1 MTQITIQVEGMMCP
15 MCEAHV
21 NDAIRDRFA
30 VEKVT
35 SSHKKK
41 ETVILTELPIED
53 ESLSA
58 VITAMGYKVG
68 TITREPYE
76 KKGFFSRF
84 AK

>member
-15 MCEAHV
+15 MCESHV
-21 NDAIRDRFA
+21 NDAIRGRFT

-41 ETVILTELPIED
+41 ETIILTEMPIED
-53 ESLSA
+53 ESLRA
-58 VITAMGYKVG
+58 TITAMGYKVG
-68 TITREPYE
+68 DITRAPYE
-76 KKGFFSRF
+76 KKGLFSRF

>member
-1 MTQITIQVEGMMCP
+1 MIQITLQIEGMKCP

-35 SSHKKK
+35 SSHKKN
-41 ETVILTELPIED
+41 ETVILTEMPIED
-53 ESLSA
+53 ESLRG
-58 VITAMGYKVG
+58 VITALGFTVG

-76 KKGFFSRF
+76 KKGLFSRLV
-84 AK
+84 K

>member
-1 MTQITIQVEGMMCP
+1 MTQITVQVEGMMCP

-35 SSHKKK
+35 SSHKKN
-41 ETVILTELPIED
+41 ETVILTEMPIED
-53 ESLSA
+53 ESLRA
-58 VITAMGYKVG
+58 TIAAMGYQVG
-68 TITREPYE
+68 NIIRETYE

-84 AK
+84 SK

>member
-1 MTQITIQVEGMMCP
+1 MTTLKVNGMMCP

-41 ETVILTELPIED
+41 ETVVLTEMPIED
-53 ESLSA
+53 ESLRA
-58 VITAMGYKVG
+58 TITAMGYKVG
-68 TITREPYE
+68 EITREPYE
-76 KKGFFSRF
+76 KKGLFSRF

>member
-30 VEKVT
+30 VEKIT

-41 ETVILTELPIED
+41 ETVILAETPLD
-53 ESLSA
+53 DDALRA
-58 VITAMGYKVG
+58 TITAMGYTVG
-68 TITREPYE
+68 SITREPYE
-76 KKGFFSRF
+76 KKGFFARF
-84 AK
+84 SK

>member
-1 MTQITIQVEGMMCP
+1 MTQITVQVEGMKCP

-35 SSHKKK
+35 SSHKKN
-41 ETVILTELPIED
+41 ETIILTEMPIED
-53 ESLSA
+53 ESLRA
-58 VITAMGYKVG
+58 TITAMGYTVG
-68 TITREPYE
+68 SITREPYE

-84 AK
+84 SK

>member
-1 MTQITIQVEGMMCP
+1 MTQITIQVDGMMCP

-35 SSHKKK
+35 TSHKKK
-41 ETVILTELPIED
+41 ETVVLTEMPIED
-53 ESLSA
+53 ESLRA
-58 VITAMGYKVG
+58 TITAMGYKVG
-68 TITREPYE
+68 EITREPYE
-76 KKGFFSRF
+76 KKGLFSRF

>member
-1 MTQITIQVEGMMCP
+1 MTQITIQVEGMKCP

-35 SSHKKK
+35 SSHKKN
-41 ETVILTELPIED
+41 ETVILTEMPIED
-53 ESLSA
+53 ESLRGVISA
-58 VITAMGYKVG
+58 LGFTVG
-68 TITREPYE
+68 TITRETYE

-84 AK
+84 SK

>member
-1 MTQITIQVEGMMCP
+1 MTQITVQVEGMKCP

-35 SSHKKK
+35 SSHKKN
-41 ETVILTELPIED
+41 ETIILTEIPIED
-53 ESLSA
+53 ESLRA
-58 VITAMGYKVG
+58 TITAMGYQVG
-68 TITREPYE
+68 SITREPYE

-84 AK
+84 SK

>member
-30 VEKVT
+30 IEKVT

-41 ETVILTELPIED
+41 ETVVLTNVQIED
-53 ESLSA
+53 ESLRA
-58 VITAMGYKVG
+58 IITAMGYKVG
-68 TITREPYE
+68 EITREPYE
-76 KKGFFSRF
+76 KKGLFSRF

>member
-1 MTQITIQVEGMMCP
+1 MIQITIQVEGMMCP

-41 ETVILTELPIED
+41 ETVILTEMPIED
-53 ESLSA
+53 ESLRA
-58 VITAMGYKVG
+58 TITAMGYKVG
-68 TITREPYE
+68 DITREPYE
-76 KKGFFSRF
+76 KKGLFSRF
-84 AK
+84 TK